1 VLFATFIASYSY
13 TETKPFYQIQ
23 LMKKNHFIAL
33 FLMFVLSGCQSK
45 FGPSALQN
53 THSAYNQAIVTTLN
67 EQMLLNLVRMKYR
80 DKPFFLKVGSV
91 TASMSFGGTIGV
103 NSEIDLG
110 PNGNIIE
117 PNFGISYADKPTIS
131 YTPLQGE
138 DFLKSVLSSIPLQA
152 ILVMTQSGWS
162 VERIFGICL
171 ERMNELYNS
180 PRASG
185 PTPEQEPEFRK
196 FKRMLELFRI
206 LQLNGNMEI
215 GPDLSLN
222 SSIPDLVILFEAS
235 KMNQDVLDEISKLL
249 EDSRTTDADS
259 QTDKKTH
266 KETHK
271 VRINNDF
278 VNARPGELNVRTR
291 SISSIMYYLSQNVKI
306 PEEHIKAGL
315 VTVTKTL
322 DGKGLFDWGETP
334 AGSVFQANFSKE
346 YPENAF
352 IAVPYRN
359 YWFYIT
365 DNDLQT
371 KSTFM
376 LLTQLFDLQAGQ
388 SEYSGPTLTLPVR

>member
-1 VLFATFIASYSY
+1 
-13 TETKPFYQIQ
+13 
-23 LMKKNHFIAL
+23 MKKNRFIAL
-33 FLMFVLSGCQSK
+33 FLVLILSGCQSV

-53 THSAYNQAIVTTLN
+53 THSAYNQVIVNTQN

-80 DKPFFLKVGSV
+80 DKPFFLKVSSV
-91 TASMSFGGTIGV
+91 TAAMTFS
-103 NSEIDLG
+103 
-110 PNGNIIE
+110 GNIGIDAGLDIGPGGNVIS
-117 PNFGISYADKPTIS
+117 PNLGVSYVDKPTIS
-131 YTPLQGE
+131 YSPLQGE

-152 ILVMTQSGWS
+152 VLVMTQSGWS

-171 ERMNELYNS
+171 ERMNDLYNS

-185 PTPEQEPEFRK
+185 PTPELEPEFRK
-196 FKRMLELFRI
+196 FKRILELFRI
-206 LQLNGNMEI
+206 LQLNGDLEI

-222 SSIPDLVILFEAS
+222 SKHPDLVILFELS
-235 KMNQDVLDEISKLL
+235 KVNQDIIDEASKLL
-249 EDSRTTDADS
+249 DNLSESDADL
-259 QTDKKTH
+259 QIH
-266 KETHK
+266 KGTHK

-278 VNARPGELNVRTR
+278 VNANPGELNVRTR
-291 SISSIMYYLSQNVKI
+291 SISSVMYYLSQNVKI

-315 VTVTKTL
+315 VTVTKTR
-322 DGKGLFDWGETP
+322 DGKGVFDWGETP
-334 AGSVFQANFSKE
+334 AGSVFQVSFSEE

-365 DNDLQT
+365 DNDLQS

-388 SEYSGPTLTLPVR
+388 TQYTGPTLTLPVR

>member
-1 VLFATFIASYSY
+1 
-13 TETKPFYQIQ
+13 
-23 LMKKNHFIAL
+23 M
-33 FLMFVLSGCQSK
+33 
-45 FGPSALQN
+45 
-53 THSAYNQAIVTTLN
+53 
-67 EQMLLNLVRMKYR
+67 
-80 DKPFFLKVGSV
+80 
-91 TASMSFGGTIGV
+91 
-103 NSEIDLG
+103 
-110 PNGNIIE
+110 
-117 PNFGISYADKPTIS
+117 GISYADKPTIS

-171 ERMNELYNS
+171 ERMNELYNA

-185 PTPEQEPEFRK
+185 PTPDAEPDFRK

-215 GPDLSLN
+215 GPDLALDSKV
-222 SSIPDLVILFEAS
+222 PDLVILF
-235 KMNQDVLDEISKLL
+235 KLNKVNQDVIDEISKLL
-249 EDSRTTDADS
+249 DNSSETDAGS
-259 QTDKKTH
+259 QTDMNTYKK
-266 KETHK
+266 THK

-278 VNARPGELNVRTR
+278 VNARPGELNVRSR
-291 SISSIMYYLSQNVKI
+291 SISSVMYYLSQNVDI

-322 DGKGLFDWGETP
+322 DGTGVFDWSKTP
-334 AGSVFQANFSKE
+334 AGAVFKVNFSEE

-388 SEYSGPTLTLPVR
+388 TQFSGPTLTLPVR

>member
-1 VLFATFIASYSY
+1 VLFATFITFLSY
-13 TETKPFYQIQ
+13 TETKAFYQIQ
-23 LMKKNHFIAL
+23 LMKKNRFIAL

-80 DKPFFLKVGSV
+80 DKPFFLKIGSV
-91 TASMSFGGTIGV
+91 TASMSFGGTVGV

-110 PNGNIIE
+110 PDGNVIE

-138 DFLKSVLSSIPLQA
+138 DFLKSVLSAIPLQA

-171 ERMNELYNS
+171 ERVNDLYNS

-185 PTPEQEPEFRK
+185 PTPDGEPEFRK
-196 FKRMLELFRI
+196 FKRMLELFRTM
-206 LQLNGNMEI
+206 QLNGDMEI
-215 GPDLSLN
+215 GPDLSLDTSN
-222 SSIPDLVILFEAS
+222 PDLVILFELS
-235 KMNQDVLDEISKLL
+235 RVNQDTIDEISKLL
-249 EDSRTTDADS
+249 EYSDELKPDS

-266 KETHK
+266 KKTYK

-278 VNARPGELNVRTR
+278 VNSRPGELNVRTR
-291 SISSIMYYLSQNVKI
+291 SISSVMYYLSQNIKI
-306 PEEHIKAGL
+306 PEKHIDAGL
-315 VTVTKTL
+315 VTITKTL
-322 DGKGLFDWGETP
+322 DGKGIFDWGETP
-334 AGSVFQANFSKE
+334 AGAMFQTNFSKE

-352 IAVPYRN
+352 IAVPYRD
-359 YWFYIT
+359 YWYYIT
-365 DNDLQT
+365 DNDLQS

>member
-1 VLFATFIASYSY
+1 
-13 TETKPFYQIQ
+13 
-23 LMKKNHFIAL
+23 MKKNRFIAL
-33 FLMFVLSGCQSK
+33 FLVFGLSGCQSY
-45 FGPSALQN
+45 FGPTALQN

-91 TASMSFGGTIGV
+91 TAAMTFGSNIGIDT
-103 NSEIDLG
+103 ELDLG
-110 PNGNIIE
+110 SGGNVISPNL
-117 PNFGISYADKPTIS
+117 GISYVDKPTIS

-171 ERMNELYNS
+171 ERMNELYNA

-185 PTPEQEPEFRK
+185 PTPDSEPDFRK

-215 GPDLSLN
+215 GPDLTLD
-222 SSIPDLVILFEAS
+222 SSTPDLVILFELS
-235 KMNQDVLDEISKLL
+235 RVNQDILDEISKLL
-249 EDSRTTDADS
+249 DNSSETDADS
-259 QTDKKTH
+259 QTDKKTDKETH
-266 KETHK
+266 KKTHK

-278 VNARPGELNVRTR
+278 INARPGELNVRTR
-291 SISSIMYYLSQNVKI
+291 SISSVMYYLSQNVDI

-322 DGKGLFDWGETP
+322 DGSGVFDWGETP
-334 AGSVFQANFSKE
+334 AGAVFQVNFSEE

-365 DNDLQT
+365 DNDLQS

-388 SEYSGPTLTLPVR
+388 TQYTGPTLTLPVR

>member
-1 VLFATFIASYSY
+1 
-13 TETKPFYQIQ
+13 
-23 LMKKNHFIAL
+23 MKKYRFIAL
-33 FLMFVLSGCQSK
+33 FLIFALSGCQSY

-91 TASMSFGGTIGV
+91 TASMTFGGNIGIDT
-103 NSEIDLG
+103 ELDLG
-110 PNGNIIE
+110 SGGNIIE
-117 PNFGISYADKPTIS
+117 PNFGFSYADKPTIS

-162 VERIFGICL
+162 IERIFGICM
-171 ERMNELYNS
+171 ERMNDLYNA

-185 PTPEQEPEFRK
+185 PTPEEEPDFKK
-196 FKRMLELFRI
+196 FKRMLELLRV
-206 LQLNGNMEI
+206 LQLSDDMEI
-215 GPDLSLN
+215 GPDLN
-222 SSIPDLVILFEAS
+222 IDSSIPDLVILLEVS
-235 KMNQDVLDEISKLL
+235 EINKDLL
-249 EDSRTTDADS
+249 YELIQLLSNSSTTNVDS
-259 QTDKKTH
+259 QTNKKAL
-266 KETHK
+266 KKIHK

-291 SISSIMYYLSQNVKI
+291 SISSVMYYLSQNVKI
-306 PEEHIKAGL
+306 PEEHINAGL

-322 DGKGLFDWGETP
+322 DGEGIFDWGETP
-334 AGSVFQANFSKE
+334 AGAMFQVNFSKE

-388 SEYSGPTLTLPVR
+388 TQYTGPTLTLPVR

>member
-1 VLFATFIASYSY
+1 
-13 TETKPFYQIQ
+13 
-23 LMKKNHFIAL
+23 MKINNFIAL
-33 FLMFVLSGCQSK
+33 SLVLVLSGCQST

-53 THSAYNQAIVTTLN
+53 THSAYNQAIVNTQN

-91 TASMSFGGTIGV
+91 TAAMTFGGNIGID
-103 NSEIDLG
+103 SEIDLG
-110 PNGNIIE
+110 SGGNIIS
-117 PNFGISYADKPTIS
+117 PNLGISYVDKPTIS

-196 FKRMLELFRI
+196 FKRMLELLRD
-206 LQLNGNMEI
+206 LQLHGDMEI
-215 GPDLSLN
+215 GPDLSLD
-222 SSIPDLVILFEAS
+222 SKQPDLVILFES
-235 KMNQDVLDEISKLL
+235 NKMNQDLLDELSNLL
-249 EDSRTTDADS
+249 ENSSEKEADS
-259 QTDKKTH
+259 QTL
-266 KETHK
+266 KEKHRGTQK

-291 SISSIMYYLSQNVKI
+291 SISSVMYYLSQNVKI
-306 PEEHIKAGL
+306 PEEHVNAGL
-315 VTVTKTL
+315 VTITKTL
-322 DGKGLFDWGETP
+322 DGKGIFDWGETP
-334 AGSVFQANFSKE
+334 AGAVFQVNSSKE

-359 YWFYIT
+359 YWFYVT
-365 DNDLQT
+365 DNDLQS

-388 SEYSGPTLTLPVR
+388 TQYTGPTLTLPVR

>member
-1 VLFATFIASYSY
+1 
-13 TETKPFYQIQ
+13 
-23 LMKKNHFIAL
+23 MKKNRFIGL

-45 FGPSALQN
+45 FGPGALQN

-91 TASMSFGGTIGV
+91 TASMSFGGTMGM
-103 NSEIDLG
+103 NTELDLAPG
-110 PNGNIIE
+110 DNIIK
-117 PNFGISYADKPTIS
+117 PHFGFSYADRPTIS

-138 DFLKSVLSSIPLQA
+138 DFLKSVLSAIPLQA

-162 VERIFGICL
+162 IERIFGICM
-171 ERMNELYNS
+171 ERMNDLYNA

-185 PTPEQEPEFRK
+185 PTPDEEPDFKE
-196 FKRMLELFRI
+196 FKRMLELLRI
-206 LQLNGNMEI
+206 LQLNDDIEI
-215 GPDLSLN
+215 GPDLSQD
-222 SSIPDLVILFEAS
+222 SSIPDLVILFELS
-235 KMNQDVLDEISKLL
+235 KINQDLLDELMQLL
-249 EDSRTTDADS
+249 SNSSTTDVDS
-259 QTDKKTH
+259 QTNKKTL
-266 KETHK
+266 KKTHK

-278 VNARPGELNVRTR
+278 INARPGQLNVRTR
-291 SISSIMYYLSQNVKI
+291 SISSVMYYLSQNVKI
-306 PEEHIKAGL
+306 PEEHTKAGL
-315 VTVTKTL
+315 VTVTKRL
-322 DGKGLFDWGETP
+322 DGTGVFDWGETP
-334 AGSVFQANFSKE
+334 AGAVFQVNFSEE

-388 SEYSGPTLTLPVR
+388 TQYTGPTLTLPVR

>member
-1 VLFATFIASYSY
+1 
-13 TETKPFYQIQ
+13 
-23 LMKKNHFIAL
+23 MKKNRFIAL
-33 FLMFVLSGCQSK
+33 FLVFALTGCQSY
-45 FGPSALQN
+45 FGPNALQN
-53 THSAYNQAIVTTLN
+53 THSAYNQVIINTQN

-80 DKPFFLKVGSV
+80 DKSFFLKVGSV
-91 TASMSFGGTIGV
+91 TAAMTFGSNLG
-103 NSEIDLG
+103 IDTELNLG
-110 PNGNIIE
+110 SGGNIIS
-117 PNFGISYADKPTIS
+117 PNLGISYVDKPTIS

-171 ERMNELYNS
+171 ERMNELYNA

-185 PTPEQEPEFRK
+185 PTPDAEPDFRK

-215 GPDLSLN
+215 GPDLALDSKV
-222 SSIPDLVILFEAS
+222 PDLVILF
-235 KMNQDVLDEISKLL
+235 KLNKVNQDVIDEISKLL
-249 EDSRTTDADS
+249 DNSSETDAGS
-259 QTDKKTH
+259 QTDMNTYKK
-266 KETHK
+266 THK

-278 VNARPGELNVRTR
+278 VNARPGELNVRSR
-291 SISSIMYYLSQNVKI
+291 SISSVMYYLSQNVDI

-322 DGKGLFDWGETP
+322 DGTGVFDWSNTP
-334 AGSVFQANFSKE
+334 AGAVFKVNFSEE

-388 SEYSGPTLTLPVR
+388 TQFSGPTLTLPVR